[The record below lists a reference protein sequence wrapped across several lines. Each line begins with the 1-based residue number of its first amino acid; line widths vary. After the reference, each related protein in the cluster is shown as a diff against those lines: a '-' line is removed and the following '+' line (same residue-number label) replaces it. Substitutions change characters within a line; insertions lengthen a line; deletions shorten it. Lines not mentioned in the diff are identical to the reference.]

1 MKQKILKFLRKQPR
15 WRLIVVA
22 VIVLAGLVWFLKHGK
37 TVETEITY
45 TAKRGDLNITVLEGG
60 SVEALESQE
69 IRSEVRGAA
78 GIKILKIVEEGYIV
92 TDEDVKN
99 GKVLVEL
106 DSSDLHDRIVQ
117 QEISYQSALA
127 SLTDA
132 AQSYDIQRNQN
143 TSDIASAD
151 QKALFARMDF
161 EKYMGDKSAGE
172 IIKRLKLDK
181 AEEAAKKLLSGE
193 DAEQQMLNAM
203 EKNDKSDDA
212 PNTSTNADKSPKKQ
226 TAAPVVHVSAPIMS
240 VSLDMDFSAY
250 GKEELLGDGS
260 AMQDLRKYK
269 DDLQSSKQQF
279 GLADTKLNGTKRLF
293 EKGFATKTELET
305 DQVSFDNCQLK
316 VKTSETALNLFIKY
330 EFQKEARDLIS
341 KYAESLQALERQ
353 KKEAVSKL
361 AQAKAKL
368 KEAESRYQIEA
379 NQRKH
384 LLEQLDKCI
393 IKAQRPG
400 LVVYGG
406 SSNDRWGDSS
416 EEIREGALVREWQP
430 IITIPNMQR
439 MSVRVKVHESYI
451 KKIAKDLK
459 ATIKIDAF
467 PDQPLPGEVI
477 KVGLLPDSQNRWM
490 NPDMKVYQT
499 IVAINATNS
508 WIKPGMSAKVEIM
521 IKKLHDVICIPL
533 QAVSQSDGKH
543 YCHVVNGKTEKR
555 EIEIGEFNDE
565 FIEVIS
571 GLKAG
576 ERVSLRA
583 PEAGISTST
592 NSSGLPPAGV
602 KKKQGGTPASK
613 PDAAKPPAK
622 N

>member
-15 WRLIVVA
+15 WRLIVIV
-22 VIVLAGLVWFLKHGK
+22 VIVLVGLVWFFKHGK
-37 TVETEITY
+37 TAETEITY

-92 TDEDVKN
+92 TDEDVKK

-161 EKYMGDKSAGE
+161 EKYMGDKTATE
-172 IIKRLKLDK
+172 IIRRLRLDK
-181 AEEAAKKLLSGE
+181 AEEEAKKLLSGE

-203 EKNDKSDDA
+203 EKNDKAEDT
-212 PNTSTNADKSPKKQ
+212 PNTSTNADKTFKKQ
-226 TAAPVVHVSAPIMS
+226 PSPLVHPSAPIMS
-240 VSLDMDFSAY
+240 VSLDMDFSEYA
-250 GKEELLGDGS
+250 KEELLGDGS

-490 NPDMKVYQT
+490 NPDLKVYQT

-508 WIKPGMSAKVEIM
+508 WIKPGMSAKVEIL
-521 IKKLHDVICIPL
+521 IKKLHNVICIPL
-533 QAVSQSDGKH
+533 QAVSQIDGKH
-543 YCHVVNGKTEKR
+543 YCYVVNGKAEKR

-565 FIEVIS
+565 FIEVIK
-571 GLKAG
+571 GLKPG
-576 ERVSLRA
+576 EKVSLRA
-583 PEAGISTST
+583 PQAGISTST
-592 NSSGLPPAGV
+592 NSSGLSPAGA
-602 KKKQGGTPASK
+602 KKKRGEAP
-613 PDAAKPPAK
+613 AAKPEAARPSAK
-622 N
+622 H